1 MKLRILTL
9 LLCILAV
16 EACMLYKKPE
26 VTAKQVIVPCR
37 PEMSQEDVVPKAL
50 PFQSDAQEKLVSLIM
65 NHEGFKSKVYL
76 CPAGKKTIG
85 YGFTESRYISKK
97 RMTEGEAR
105 SILVNEIIPATRCI
119 VKRYVKVS
127 LSPYQE
133 AALVS
138 FCFNC
143 GEANLKKLVCLK
155 GRLNDRNFSV
165 IPSLMKLYVKADGKT
180 LKGLV
185 KRRDQEAKL
194 FAGKV

>member
-1 MKLRILTL
+1 MKIRILIL

-26 VTAKQVIVPCR
+26 VTEAKVIIPCR
-37 PEMSQEDVVPKAL
+37 PEMAQDVVPCAI
-50 PFQSDAQEKLVSLIM
+50 PYQTDAQDKLVQLIM
-65 NHEGFKSKVYL
+65 DHEGFKSKVYL

-85 YGFTESRYISKK
+85 YGFTNSRYIKK
-97 RMTEGEAR
+97 QRMTEGEAR

-133 AALVS
+133 AALIS

-143 GEANLKKLVCLK
+143 GEGNLKSLVSK
-155 GRLNDRNFSV
+155 KDRLNDGNFSV

>member
-1 MKLRILTL
+1 
-9 LLCILAV
+9 
-16 EACMLYKKPE
+16 MLYKKPE
-26 VTAKQVIVPCR
+26 VTKQVIVPCR
-37 PEMSQEDVVPKAL
+37 PEMAQEDVVPKAL

-65 NHEGFKSKVYL
+65 AHEGFKSKVYL

-85 YGFTESRYISKK
+85 YGFTESRYIKK
-97 RMTEGEAR
+97 QRMTEGEAR
-105 SILVNEIIPATRCI
+105 SILVNEIIPATRSI

-143 GEANLKKLVCLK
+143 GESNLKKLVCLK

>member
-1 MKLRILTL
+1 MKIRILIL

-26 VTAKQVIVPCR
+26 VTAKPVVIPCKL
-37 PEMSQEDVVPKAL
+37 EMAQDVVPRAL
-50 PFQSDAQEKLVSLIM
+50 PFQNDAQDKLVRLIM
-65 NHEGFKSKVYL
+65 DHEGFKSKVYL

-85 YGFTESRYISKK
+85 YGFTGSRYISKK

-105 SILVNEIIPATRCI
+105 NILVNEIIPATRCI

-133 AALVS
+133 AALIS

-143 GEANLKKLVCLK
+143 GEANLRNLVSRK
-155 GRLNDRNFSV
+155 DRLNDGNFSV

-185 KRRDQEAKL
+185 KRRDQEARL

>member
-1 MKLRILTL
+1 MRTYLLILL
-9 LLCILAV
+9 SFIIAV
-16 EACMLYKKPE
+16 EACMLYKPE
-26 VTAKQVIVPCR
+26 VTEAKVVIPCR
-37 PEMSQEDVVPKAL
+37 PEMAQDVVPCAI
-50 PFQSDAQEKLVSLIM
+50 PYQTDAQDKLVRLIM
-65 NHEGFKSKVYL
+65 DHEGFKSKVYL

-85 YGFTESRYISKK
+85 YGFTGSRYIKK
-97 RMTEGEAR
+97 QRMTEGEAR
-105 SILVNEIIPATRCI
+105 NILVNEIIPATRCI

-133 AALVS
+133 AALIS

-143 GEANLKKLVCLK
+143 GEANLKNLVSRK
-155 GRLNDRNFSV
+155 DRLNDGNFSV